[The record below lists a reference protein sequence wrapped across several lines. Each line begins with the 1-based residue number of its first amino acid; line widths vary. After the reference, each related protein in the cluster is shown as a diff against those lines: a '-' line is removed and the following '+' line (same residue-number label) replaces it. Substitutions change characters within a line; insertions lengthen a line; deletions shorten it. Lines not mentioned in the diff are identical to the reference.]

1 MTVTGL
7 ERTICRL
14 GEGSSVEQIT
24 EKGSRGKDW
33 KEDQST
39 GQNLKTKQLLTKLT
53 ESTPKMEIAG
63 QSACHASPK
72 N

>member
-1 MTVTGL
+1 M
-7 ERTICRL
+7 
-14 GEGSSVEQIT
+14 EQIA

-39 GQNLKTKQLLTKLT
+39 GQNIKTKQLLTKLS
-53 ESTPKMEIAG
+53 ESTLKMKTEEEN
-63 QSACHASPK
+63 ACHASMK

>member
-1 MTVTGL
+1 M
-7 ERTICRL
+7 
-14 GEGSSVEQIT
+14 EQIA

-39 GQNLKTKQLLTKLT
+39 GQNIKTKQLLTKLS
-53 ESTPKMEIAG
+53 ESTLKMKTEG
-63 QSACHASPK
+63 ENACHASMK